1 MERINPEIRAFA
13 PSLRLRARGAMPR
26 FLSRLAFTFVFAFVC
41 RSAAVDE
48 PRLLS
53 VKGERVNLRAAPNPE
68 AEVVGQVS
76 TSDILVLQ
84 SEITDPWVKV
94 TPPDSVNLWIYSK
107 LVKDGKITANAA
119 QVRSGASPNH
129 HVVGRLVRDE
139 EVVVRGQ
146 VGDWLKIAP
155 FPTSYVWITNAYVEI
170 KGAKGGAESA
180 NAVNVANANVANVA
194 AETQP
199 AVQKPTVVA
208 PPPTTPPPT
217 IPPPPSPPTTTQPMS
232 VSGPTTPKPTTTTT
246 TKAAPQPQ
254 SYPRGSLLGNG
265 ARNELV
271 GIAKVPASRLQR
283 NIEQGITKINR
294 KGTLAR
300 SPSDAA
306 HPTGFRLVS
315 GEGAASKT
323 VCHVLGNTK
332 QLESLLGSR
341 LTVEGV
347 TYWYTGTSLPAIFA
361 QEITR
366 DQKR

>member
-13 PSLRLRARGAMPR
+13 PSRRLRVWGAMPR
-26 FLSRLAFTFVFAFVC
+26 FLSRLAFTFVFAFAC
-41 RSAAVDE
+41 RSATVDE

-107 LVKDGKITANAA
+107 LVKDGKIVANAA

-170 KGAKGGAESA
+170 KGAKGVAESA
-180 NAVNVANANVANVA
+180 NAANAANANVANVA
-194 AETQP
+194 AETQ
-199 AVQKPTVVA
+199 AVVQKPTVVA
-208 PPPTTPPPT
+208 PPPTTP
-217 IPPPPSPPTTTQPMS
+217 SPTTTQPMP
-232 VSGPTTPKPTTTTT
+232 VPGQTTPKPTTTTT
-246 TKAAPQPQ
+246 TKASPQPQ
-254 SYPRGSLLGNG
+254 SHPRGSLLGNG

-283 NIEQGITKINR
+283 NIEQGISKINR
-294 KGTLAR
+294 NGTLAR

-347 TYWYTGTSLPAIFA
+347 AYWYAGTSLPAIFA